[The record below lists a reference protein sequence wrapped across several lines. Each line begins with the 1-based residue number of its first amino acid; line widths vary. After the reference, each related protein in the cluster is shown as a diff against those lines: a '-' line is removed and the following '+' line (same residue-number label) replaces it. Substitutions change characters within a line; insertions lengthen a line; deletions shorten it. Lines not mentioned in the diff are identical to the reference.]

1 MSHSIGQIEKMCD
14 RVAWMHYGE
23 LRMFDDTETV
33 VKEYKA
39 FIDWF
44 NKLSK
49 KDKEKYK
56 NSYISLCL
64 FWRVY

>member
-1 MSHSIGQIEKMCD
+1 MCD

-23 LRMFDDTETV
+23 LRMFDDTKTV

-49 KDKEKYK
+49 KTKRNIRKIRLLNVK
-56 NSYISLCL
+56 RIA
-64 FWRVY
+64 